1 MTGLTARSIPN
12 TMAAMPSAKANGID
26 IAYETTGDPT
36 DPTLLLVCGLG
47 SQLINFDPELCELFV
62 ARGLHV
68 VRFDNR
74 DVGQSTHI
82 DARVDVR
89 GAMRAR
95 AAGEPVDAPYTLSD
109 MAADAVGLLDH
120 LGVDRAHV
128 FGTSMGGMIGQTIAV
143 EHPARVRT
151 LVSVMSTTGE
161 LDVGGSTP
169 EAGRALLAPPARTRE
184 EYQEAAVR
192 NAGIFGSPGLFDPER
207 LRARADVA
215 WDRGYDAFGVAR
227 QLVAVSASG
236 SRAAGLAALDVPT
249 LVIHGT
255 EDTLIQPSGGRR
267 TAELIPGA
275 ELLVVDGMGH
285 DLAPPLWPRIVDAV
299 AGFVAAHPD

>member
-128 FGTSMGGMIGQTIAV
+128 FGTSLGGMIAQTLAI

-151 LVSVMSTTGE
+151 LLSVMSTTGE
-161 LDVGGSTP
+161 PDVGGSTP
-169 EAGRALLAPPARTRE
+169 EAGRALVAPPARTRE
-184 EYQEAAVR
+184 EYQERAVT

-207 LRARADVA
+207 LRARAGAA
-215 WDRGYDAFGVAR
+215 WDRGYDARGVGR
-227 QLVAVSASG
+227 QLVAVNASG
-236 SRAAGLAALDVPT
+236 DRAAGLATLDVPT
-249 LVIHGT
+249 LVIHGS

-267 TAELIPGA
+267 TAELVPGA

-285 DLAPPLWPRIVDAV
+285 DLAPPLWPRLVDAV
-299 AGFVAAHPD
+299 AAFVAAHPT

>member
-1 MTGLTARSIPN
+1 
-12 TMAAMPSAKANGID
+12 MAAMPTAAANGIEICYD
-26 IAYETTGDPT
+26 TIGDPA
-36 DPTLLLVCGLG
+36 DPTLLLVNGLG
-47 SQLINFDPELCELFV
+47 SQLLSWDPEFCAAL
-62 ARGLHV
+62 ADRGFHV
-68 VRFDNR
+68 VRYDNR
-74 DVGQSTHI
+74 DVGLSTHV
-82 DARVDVR
+82 DARVDVL
-89 GAMRAR
+89 GVMRAR
-95 AAGEPVDAPYTLSD
+95 AAGEALPPVPYTLSD